1 MRQTERRPPF
11 PRHTPGMAGALHVPS
26 RCIIMISS
34 NIGTRNNIAE
44 VAWCCSVGATNG
56 APDVQQRIVGLLY
69 MHRVTKANTCMTRQA
84 SMNCAGQHVGSL
96 EATANI
102 SQHTMSNMTTSQRR
116 LKIPTITYAHCIRM
130 SGRQQRIEVHEERQ
144 YKAGASLRGACLRKG
159 RWREEAWYRPMLGAS
174 PVAAPCLHAHV
185 ACAAMHLA

>member
-1 MRQTERRPPF
+1 VGCAIGRSVISLMRQTERRPPF

-44 VAWCCSVGATNG
+44 VAWYTPGVCQSELGCIWVSLEQCFCCRCCSVGATNG

-130 SGRQQRIEVHEERQ
+130 SGRSHTGQPDRQ
-144 YKAGASLRGACLRKG
+144 S
-159 RWREEAWYRPMLGAS
+159 
-174 PVAAPCLHAHV
+174 
-185 ACAAMHLA
+185 